1 MIQVA
6 TGITIAYLTT
16 FFLLPLIIKLAH
28 ENKIYDLPDE
38 RKIHNYPVS
47 SLGGIAIF
55 SGLILSMLLVSD
67 FNDYNPELQY
77 YIAGFFIIFILG
89 LIDDIFIL
97 KAWKK
102 TLGQLAVAAVLTLKG
117 NLLVTSLH
125 GFLGIYALTHSASL
139 YISFFAII
147 LLINAFNLLDGV
159 DGLAASVG
167 LVASLFFGVFFLMNN
182 VLPYAVLAFSLA
194 GALLAFLMYNFPPAK
209 IFMGDSGSTLIGL
222 ICSMLAIKFVESSAI
237 QKSFSDY
244 STPAVAFGFLLIP
257 LLDVLRVF
265 ALRIVRG
272 KSPLSPDR
280 SHLHHL
286 LQNKGLSH
294 TEVTITLLTGQFLFA
309 LITLSLQN
317 ININVVIISQFILYF
332 ASVYMLKRFV
342 PVRKKLHIVR
352 QEAVKEETE
361 ELKVYPIYPVKEKIS
376 ANED

>member
-1 MIQVA
+1 MPA
-6 TGITIAYLTT
+6 YSLIA
-16 FFLLPLIIKLAH
+16 FAM
-28 ENKIYDLPDE
+28 
-38 RKIHNYPVS
+38 
-47 SLGGIAIF
+47 
-55 SGLILSMLLVSD
+55 SGS
-67 FNDYNPELQY
+67 
-77 YIAGFFIIFILG
+77 
-89 LIDDIFIL
+89 
-97 KAWKK
+97 
-102 TLGQLAVAAVLTLKG
+102 
-117 NLLVTSLH
+117 
-125 GFLGIYALTHSASL
+125 
-139 YISFFAII
+139 
-147 LLINAFNLLDGV
+147 
-159 DGLAASVG
+159 
-167 LVASLFFGVFFLMNN
+167 
-182 VLPYAVLAFSLA
+182 
-194 GALLAFLMYNFPPAK
+194 LLAFLVFNFNPAK

-237 QKSFSDY
+237 QKSLSDY
-244 STPAVAFGFLLIP
+244 STPAIAFGFLLIP

-294 TEVTITLLTGQFLFA
+294 TEVTITLLAGQFLFA
-309 LITLSLQN
+309 FITLSLQN

-342 PVRKKLHIVR
+342 PIRKKLHIVR